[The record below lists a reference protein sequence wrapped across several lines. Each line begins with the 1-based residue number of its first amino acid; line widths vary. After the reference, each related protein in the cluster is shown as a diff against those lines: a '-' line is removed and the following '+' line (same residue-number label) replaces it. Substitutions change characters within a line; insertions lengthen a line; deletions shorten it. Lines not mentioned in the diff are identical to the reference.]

1 MKCVPWA
8 LAKVSRIMHIEKC
21 DDHYGHIKQIAI
33 KLSSLSWA
41 STVGRSEWACINA
54 SVQWMPLFLC
64 YFPLR
69 RYLSLTPY
77 FVMPHLWQLFLCY
90 FYQLVLLLK
99 QHQYQN
105 ISSVHRRMSEV
116 IGIQILHRPRRNR
129 NKNCAHRDNLE
140 FLLKKIIYIS
150 RSLEN
155 RNKTIDNTNANNL
168 LDIRIELFIQ
178 FNLSAKALWVT
189 WPYMT
194 GTGAVVTLRKLE
206 CPRRNRYETHK
217 IKKSCFGLVFHLLR
231 LIHFGCQME
240 YQIHI

>member
-77 FVMPHLWQLFLCY
+77 FVMPNFLVIATSLAVISMLFLSTCSASKTTSISETFHPSIDECLRSSASRSFTSTTSQSKQKLCSQRQSRIFIEENNIHFTFTGKSQQNHRQQMRTIY
-90 FYQLVLLLK
+90 SIYVSNYLFNLICLPRLCESRGRTWLVLVPWSHCGNSNVLEE
-99 QHQYQN
+99 
-105 ISSVHRRMSEV
+105 IDTRRT
-116 IGIQILHRPRRNR
+116 R
-129 NKNCAHRDNLE
+129 
-140 FLLKKIIYIS
+140 
-150 RSLEN
+150 
-155 RNKTIDNTNANNL
+155 
-168 LDIRIELFIQ
+168 
-178 FNLSAKALWVT
+178 
-189 WPYMT
+189 
-194 GTGAVVTLRKLE
+194 
-206 CPRRNRYETHK
+206 
-217 IKKSCFGLVFHLLR
+217 
-231 LIHFGCQME
+231 
-240 YQIHI
+240 